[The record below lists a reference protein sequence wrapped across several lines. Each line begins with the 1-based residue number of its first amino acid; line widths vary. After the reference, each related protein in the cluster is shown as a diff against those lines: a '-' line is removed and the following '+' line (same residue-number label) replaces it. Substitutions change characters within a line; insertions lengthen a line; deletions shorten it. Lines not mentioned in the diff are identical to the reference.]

1 MRLIGYI
8 CKYSKLLMIKTLQT
22 NRTYI
27 AEYATTHT
35 DENDAFVSFLRQT
48 NGQEVDDCVNRINN
62 VVEPAIDCTTCGA
75 CCKTL
80 MINVTPEEA
89 QNTAEYLSLPV
100 DEFKNKYIEESQQG
114 QLIISQMPC
123 HFLNGSQCSVYEQRF
138 TECRA
143 FPHLTRPNF
152 KDRLFGTM
160 IHYAMCPIIFNVVEA
175 LKIETGFLVDASKNA
190 CVD

>member
-1 MRLIGYI
+1 
-8 CKYSKLLMIKTLQT
+8 LQT
-22 NRTYI
+22 NRAFI
-27 AEYATTHT
+27 AEYAIAHV
-35 DENDAFVSFLRQT
+35 DENDAFVTFVRHANSEQI
-48 NGQEVDDCVNRINN
+48 DDWVHRINAQ
-62 VVEPAIDCTTCGA
+62 VEPAIDCTACGA

-89 QNTAEYLSLPV
+89 QKTANYLSLPL
-100 DEFKNKYIEESQQG
+100 EKFKKTYIEESQQG

-123 HFLNGSQCSVYEQRF
+123 HFLEGSKCSVYEQRF

-143 FPHLTRPNF
+143 FPHLNRRNF

-175 LKIETGFLVDASKNA
+175 LKIETGFLADTGTEAETN
-190 CVD
+190 